1 MYEPAGT
8 IEGVVELV
16 VGGGGWVV
24 ELVIRAGTGLTAR
37 VRSSIFYFLLLVESV
52 VRELENEVGPDD
64 VEDKEDGEEAVED
77 VVGREHLHQL
87 RGLNRRTI
95 ENPSRENPET
105 RHNPTERKDSKA

>member
-37 VRSSIFYFLLLVESV
+37 VRSSIFYFLKITDFKNKNMKKDALD
-52 VRELENEVGPDD
+52 PF
-64 VEDKEDGEEAVED
+64 
-77 VVGREHLHQL
+77 
-87 RGLNRRTI
+87 RRFITCI
-95 ENPSRENPET
+95 VIYVCKVHSII
-105 RHNPTERKDSKA
+105 